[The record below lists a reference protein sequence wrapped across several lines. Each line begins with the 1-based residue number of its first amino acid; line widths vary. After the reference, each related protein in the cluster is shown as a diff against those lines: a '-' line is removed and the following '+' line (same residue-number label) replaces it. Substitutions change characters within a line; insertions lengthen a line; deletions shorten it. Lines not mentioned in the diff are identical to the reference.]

1 MKIEKNLKNYVSNVS
16 SSGRNTRWKEV
27 YPVRRTGFAFRGWIR
42 IRIARG
48 EPYNLLIKYLAD
60 GWKRDLREEGGSIR
74 REFQFPGDLWLPRR
88 ENRCRQPANNHT
100 SYHYHTPGVYTNAR
114 HRILRSLSLL
124 EGPRGERD
132 WRVDARPNTFLRPAH
147 PPVYLIINR
156 LRLWPGEGENRAR
169 SRPSR

>member
-1 MKIEKNLKNYVSNVS
+1 ME
-16 SSGRNTRWKEV
+16 
-27 YPVRRTGFAFRGWIR
+27 
-42 IRIARG
+42 ARSAEG
-48 EPYNLLIKYLAD
+48 
-60 GWKRDLREEGGSIR
+60 REEGGSIR

-124 EGPRGERD
+124 EAPRGERD

>member
-1 MKIEKNLKNYVSNVS
+1 ME
-16 SSGRNTRWKEV
+16 
-27 YPVRRTGFAFRGWIR
+27 
-42 IRIARG
+42 ARSAEG
-48 EPYNLLIKYLAD
+48 
-60 GWKRDLREEGGSIR
+60 REEGGSIR

-156 LRLWPGEGENRAR
+156 LRLWPGWGEGKSSEISTESLAR
-169 SRPSR
+169 FLSRGGGGGGFGMACD